1 METVGDVLRALA
13 QLPEGLP
20 VAVLVQQTD
29 GDKYAMPV
37 ERVVKRPAAV
47 VLKRY
52 GLEVD
57 EQHRLVALVSALE
70 HD

>member
-1 METVGDVLRALA
+1 M
-13 QLPEGLP
+13 
-20 VAVLVQQTD
+20 QTD
-29 GDKYAMPV
+29 GDQYAMPV

-57 EQHRLVALVSALE
+57 LDRNGPVALVSAIE